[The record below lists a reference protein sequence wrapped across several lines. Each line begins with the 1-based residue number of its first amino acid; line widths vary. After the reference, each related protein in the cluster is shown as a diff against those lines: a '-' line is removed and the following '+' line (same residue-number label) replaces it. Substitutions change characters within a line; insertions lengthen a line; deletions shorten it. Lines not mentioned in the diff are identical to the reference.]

1 MPVTIHLGVNLW
13 PQNATWQHLRDHA
26 LLADRLG
33 FDSLWVWDHFYSIN
47 GDLHRPNLEGWQL
60 QAAYAAITE
69 RVSIGCL
76 VSGITHRHPA
86 VLANMATT
94 LDNISGGRAILGI
107 GAAWNA
113 LEHNAYGLDLGTPGE
128 RSTRFAEAAKI
139 IRKLVDGE
147 RVTQSGRYYDLTNAE
162 VLVRPVQK
170 RLPILIGGGG
180 EQRTLRTTARYADL
194 WHAFESPEVMARKI
208 AILRKHCEDVG
219 RDPREI
225 EPIGGSWVVVR
236 DDPAKAKEQL
246 AGVAEQ
252 HGMSAPPSAIIGGPD
267 EVAEKITAHWRA
279 GVKGFIVRFAE
290 PFDDDSIERLAKEVR
305 PRLKELVSETPEPV
319 SR

>member
-1 MPVTIHLGVNLW
+1 M
-13 PQNATWQHLRDHA
+13 R
-26 LLADRLG
+26 
-33 FDSLWVWDHFYSIN
+33 
-47 GDLHRPNLEGWQL
+47 
-60 QAAYAAITE
+60 
-69 RVSIGCL
+69 IGCL

-86 VLANMATT
+86 VLANMATA

-180 EQRTLRTTARYADL
+180 EQRTLRTTARYADM
-194 WHAFESPEVMARKI
+194 WHGFGTTEQI
-208 AILRKHCEDVG
+208 AHKLAVLGKHCVEVG
-219 RDPREI
+219 RDRNEI
-225 EPIGGSWVVVR
+225 MPFAGKWVVIR
-236 DDPAKAKEQL
+236 EDPAEAQRVRERGPEQI
-246 AGVAEQ
+246 AQSIA
-252 HGMSAPPSAIIGGPD
+252 AYW
-267 EVAEKITAHWRA
+267 KI
-279 GVKGFIVRFAE
+279 GVKGFIVAFAE
-290 PFDDDSIERLAKEVR
+290 PFDVESIERLATEVR
-305 PRLKELVSETPEPV
+305 PRLEALTSETPAAV

>member
-1 MPVTIHLGVNLW
+1 MHLGINLW
-13 PQNATWQHLRDHA
+13 PQNTTWRNLREHA
-26 LLADRLG
+26 LLVERLG

-69 RVSIGCL
+69 RVRIGCL

-180 EQRTLRTTARYADL
+180 EQRTLRTTARYADM
-194 WHAFESPEVMARKI
+194 WHGFGTTEQI
-208 AILRKHCEDVG
+208 AHKLAVLGKHCVEVG
-219 RDPREI
+219 RDPNEI
-225 EPIGGSWVVVR
+225 MPFAGKWVVIR
-236 DDPAKAKEQL
+236 EDPAEAQRVRERIAKH
-246 AGVAEQ
+246 
-252 HGMSAPPSAIIGGPD
+252 HGMSTTPEPFIGGP
-267 EVAEKITAHWRA
+267 EQIAQSIAAYWKI
-279 GVKGFIVRFAE
+279 GVKGFIVAFAE
-290 PFDDDSIERLAKEVR
+290 PFDVESIERLATEVR
-305 PRLKELVSETPEPV
+305 PRLEALTSETPAAV

>member
-1 MPVTIHLGVNLW
+1 MHLGINLW
-13 PQNATWQHLRDHA
+13 PQNTTWQTLREHA

-60 QAAYAAITE
+60 QAAYAAITQ
-69 RVSIGCL
+69 RVRIGCL
-76 VSGITHRHPA
+76 VSGVTHRHPA

-94 LDNISGGRAILGI
+94 LDNISNGRAILGI

-113 LEHNAYGLDLGTPGE
+113 LEHNAYGIDLGTPAE

-147 RVTQSGRYYDLTNAE
+147 RVTFSGAHYELTNAE
-162 VLVRPVQK
+162 VLVRPVQR

-180 EQRTLRTTARYADL
+180 EQRTLRTTARYADM
-194 WHAFESPEVMARKI
+194 WHGFGTPDQIAHKLEV
-208 AILRKHCEDVG
+208 LRKHCADVG
-219 RDPREI
+219 RDPNEITPFTGKWCVIREDAT
-225 EPIGGSWVVVR
+225 E
-236 DDPAKAKEQL
+236 AKKVL
-246 AGVAEQ
+246 ARIAER
-252 HGMSAPPSAIIGGPD
+252 HGMTSPPEPFVGGPD
-267 EVAEKITAHWRA
+267 QIAEKIAA
-279 GVKGFIVRFAE
+279 YSKIGIKGFIVAFAD
-290 PFDDDSIERLAKEVR
+290 PFDTESIERLGSEVR
-305 PRLKELVSETPEPV
+305 PRLEELTSETAAAV

>member
-1 MPVTIHLGVNLW
+1 MPVTIRLGVNLW
-13 PQNATWQHLRDHA
+13 PQNATWETLRDHA

-60 QAAYAAITE
+60 QAAYAAITKNV
-69 RVSIGCL
+69 RIGCL
-76 VSGITHRHPA
+76 VAGITHRHPA

-94 LDNISGGRAILGI
+94 LDNISDGRAILGI

-113 LEHNAYGLDLGTPGE
+113 LEHNAYGIDLGTPRE
-128 RSTRFAEAAKI
+128 RSDRFSEATKI

-147 RVTQSGRYYDLTNAE
+147 RITFHGKFYDLENAE

-180 EQRTLRTTARYADL
+180 EQRTLRTTARYADM
-194 WHAFESPEVMARKI
+194 WHGWGTPEQI
-208 AILRKHCEDVG
+208 AQKLAVLRKHCEDIG
-219 RDPREI
+219 RDPSEI
-225 EPIGGSWVVVR
+225 QAVSGKRIVIR
-236 DDPAKAKEQL
+236 KDR
-246 AGVAEQ
+246 AEAQ
-252 HGMSAPPSAIIGGPD
+252 SVLERIARTHGMTSAPDAFIGSAS
-267 EVAEKITAHWRA
+267 EVIDLISSYAAV
-279 GVKGFIVRFAE
+279 GVKEFIA
-290 PFDDDSIERLAKEVR
+290 PFTTPIDTETIERLGSDVL
-305 PRLKELVSETPEPV
+305 PRIKELPAETREPV

>member
-1 MPVTIHLGVNLW
+1 MHLGINLW
-13 PQNATWQHLRDHA
+13 PQNTTWPSMRERA
-26 LLADRLG
+26 VLADRLG
-33 FDSLWVWDHFYSIN
+33 FDSLWVWDHFYSIA
-47 GDLHRPNLEGWQL
+47 GDTHRPNFEGWQI
-60 QAAYAAITE
+60 QAAYAAITQH
-69 RVSIGCL
+69 VKIGCL
-76 VSGITHRHPA
+76 VSSITHRHPA

-94 LDNISGGRAILGI
+94 LDNISSGRAILGI
-107 GAAWNA
+107 GAGWNA
-113 LEHNAYGLDLGTPGE
+113 LEHNAYGIDLGTPRE
-128 RSTRFAEAAKI
+128 RSDRFAEGAKI
-139 IRKLVDGE
+139 IRQLVDGK
-147 RVTQSGRYYDLTNAE
+147 RVTFSGKYYELVNAE
-162 VLVRPVQK
+162 VLVRPVQQ

-180 EQRTLRTTARYADL
+180 EQRTLRTAARYADL

-219 RDPREI
+219 RDPGEI

-236 DDPAKAKEQL
+236 DDPATAKEQL
-246 AGVAEQ
+246 ARVAEQ

-290 PFDDDSIERLAKEVR
+290 PFDDESIERLAKEVR
-305 PRLKELVSETPEPV
+305 PRLKELVSETAEPV